1 MYISDVCVCVE
12 LFQLC
17 FAYKGVFMD
26 YIWLTYSYKDAS
38 TEVTETRTDR
48 YSYAFDKDSDTE

>member
-1 MYISDVCVCVE
+1 MCISDVCVCVE

-17 FAYKGVFMD
+17 FAHKGVLLD

-48 YSYAFDKDSDTE
+48 YSYTFEKDSDTE